1 MSLFDTSARSLR
13 LLALCGL
20 SLGLG
25 AISGCQ
31 VKPLYATG
39 TQTAEKLASI
49 EISDADDRVEQEV
62 RNSLIFL
69 TSGGAGEPENPQYR
83 LALNVT
89 SQVKGVL
96 YDQESDTA
104 GAGRVLVQA
113 DFNLSR
119 ADTGETVKSG
129 NRSSVALV
137 DFPVQ
142 EFAKLRAIRDAEN
155 RAARELAEVIRAD
168 IASALGR

>member
-1 MSLFDTSARSLR
+1 M
-13 LLALCGL
+13 
-20 SLGLG
+20 
-25 AISGCQ
+25 
-31 VKPLYATG
+31 
-39 TQTAEKLASI
+39 
-49 EISDADDRVEQEV
+49 

-69 TSGGAGEPENPQYR
+69 TSGGAGEPANPEYR

-96 YDQESDTA
+96 YDQASDTA

-113 DFNLSR
+113 DFNLTR

-129 NRSSVALV
+129 NRSAVALT

-142 EFAKLRAIRDAEN
+142 EFAKLRAIRDGEN

-168 IASALGR
+168 IAAALGR